1 MSCTKSKIKESK
13 YKLKICLTI
22 FTKSE
27 GIQHNLFLTFNLTIM
42 KKIYFFI
49 SILLLSFVIY
59 NGCSEDNPV
68 TVNPP
73 PPGSGD
79 SIAGT
84 IISAPGEMIVNTSQS
99 VLFNFTA
106 NPGVSFTDSIATLI
120 KVDANNIETGVLG
133 TLLDD
138 GNLANGD
145 EIANDNVYSARINL
159 NETVTG
165 EIRLRAKGKVSST
178 EFKYS
183 QVLVINVYSELTS
196 QNLGILLSTQQNAK
210 TQLQT
215 LLGGN
220 PANIE
225 NASNQLKTWLE
236 SQPGV
241 SSVEKGGST
250 SLLINYSSGLK
261 GGLVYSVLNSSG
273 QITTRGG
280 YGGDDSPR
288 RDAKIPAERQTTGT
302 TYNKSNVSYNNTDD
316 PMADPNAI
324 GNRNVLI
331 YAPFENAFAPFNERQ
346 NIINR
351 LNQSECK
358 GFNITSLT
366 NQNATVSAVN
376 TFINY
381 GYIVLATHG
390 SQGKSFATGEVVDTT
405 AAIYTSTYKALLQ
418 AGKLAI
424 WANMTI
430 NSTGG
435 VNVQAD
441 IYAIVSPYISSISG
455 SFPNSVILNNSCEST
470 MNPDLGNAFL
480 GKGAQTYYGY
490 TKVVNSGFCVTIAD
504 SITKRLAVDNK
515 TTSQAFFAATDPVGP
530 NAVFQIK
537 VGNNDLKF
545 SNSLINSGF
554 EDGVINGWTKDG
566 DGRVI
571 SRLGFIN
578 PNQGSFMGII
588 STGLGFTTSSGSI
601 SQCFTVLN
609 NQSTLTLDYNFLSE
623 EFLEFINSQ
632 FQDFFEIKI
641 IKPDGSSVVLYR
653 KTIDQIAAQFGATR
667 EDPGQLI
674 PVSPGIVFDQGGVYM
689 TGWDMLSFDITAFR
703 GQTVTLV
710 LSAGDVGD
718 SIYDTAILLDL
729 ISVQ

>member
-1 MSCTKSKIKESK
+1 M
-13 YKLKICLTI
+13 
-22 FTKSE
+22 
-27 GIQHNLFLTFNLTIM
+27 M
-42 KKIYFFI
+42 KKIFLFI
-49 SILLLSFVIY
+49 SVLLISMVIY

-68 TVNPP
+68 VVTNPP
-73 PPGSGD
+73 PTGSTD
-79 SIAGT
+79 SISGT
-84 IISAPGEMIVNTSQS
+84 IISSPGEMIVNTSQS
-99 VLFNFTA
+99 VQFNFTV
-106 NPGVSFTDSIATLI
+106 NPGITFTDSLATLI
-120 KVDANNIETGVLG
+120 KVDAGNNEIGVLG
-133 TLLDD
+133 TLLD
-138 GNLANGD
+138 NGD
-145 EIANDNVYSARINL
+145 VNNGDDIAKDNVYSAKIDL
-159 NETVTG
+159 NETAEG
-165 EIRLRAKGKVSST
+165 NIRIRAKGNVSST
-178 EFKYS
+178 ETKYS
-183 QVLVINVYSELTS
+183 QVLTISVYNDITP
-196 QNLGILLSTQQNAK
+196 QNLGLLFNTQANAK

-220 PANIE
+220 PGNIE
-225 NASNQLKTWLE
+225 SASNELKTWLE

-250 SLLINYSSGLK
+250 SLLINYASGLK
-261 GGLVYSVLNSSG
+261 GGLVFSVLNSSG

-288 RDAKIPAERQTTGT
+288 RKEAKIPANRQTIGT
-302 TYNKSNVSYNNTDD
+302 TFNKSNVSYNNSDN

-346 NIINR
+346 NVINR
-351 LNQSECK
+351 LNQSDCK

-366 NQNATVSAVN
+366 NQQATVSAVN

-390 SQGKSFATGEVVDTT
+390 SQGKSFATGEVVDTN

-424 WANMTI
+424 WGNMTI

-441 IYAIVSPYISSISG
+441 IYAIVSPYISSLSG
-455 SFPNSVILNNSCEST
+455 TFPNTVILNNSCEST
-470 MNPDLGNAFL
+470 MNPDLEIAFL
-480 GKGAQTYYGY
+480 TKGAKTYYGY

-515 TTSQAFFAATDPVGP
+515 STSQAFFAATDPVGP
-530 NAVFQIK
+530 NAVFEIK
-537 VGNNDLKF
+537 IGNGDLKF
-545 SNSLINSGF
+545 SNSLLNSDF
-554 EDGVINGWTKDG
+554 EEGVINGWTKDG

-571 SRLGFIN
+571 SRLGFVD
-578 PNQGSFMGII
+578 PPQGSFMGII

-601 SQCFTVLN
+601 SQCFSVSN
-609 NQSTLTLDYNFLSE
+609 NQSTLTLKYNFLSE

-641 IKPDGSSVVLYR
+641 LKPDGSSVVLYR
-653 KTIDQIAAQFGATR
+653 KTIDEIAAQFGATKK
-667 EDPGQLI
+667 DPGQLI
-674 PVSPGIVFDQGGVYM
+674 EVSPGIVFDQGGVYM
-689 TGWDMLSFDITAFR
+689 TGWDNLSFDVTAFR

-718 SIYDTAILLDL
+718 SIYDTAILLDV

>member
-1 MSCTKSKIKESK
+1 
-13 YKLKICLTI
+13 
-22 FTKSE
+22 
-27 GIQHNLFLTFNLTIM
+27 M

-236 SQPGV
+236 PQPGV

-261 GGLVYSVLNSSG
+261 GGLVYSVLNSNG

-288 RDAKIPAERQTTGT
+288 RSK
-302 TYNKSNVSYNNTDD
+302 
-316 PMADPNAI
+316 
-324 GNRNVLI
+324 
-331 YAPFENAFAPFNERQ
+331 
-346 NIINR
+346 
-351 LNQSECK
+351 
-358 GFNITSLT
+358 
-366 NQNATVSAVN
+366 
-376 TFINY
+376 
-381 GYIVLATHG
+381 
-390 SQGKSFATGEVVDTT
+390 
-405 AAIYTSTYKALLQ
+405 
-418 AGKLAI
+418 
-424 WANMTI
+424 
-430 NSTGG
+430 
-435 VNVQAD
+435 
-441 IYAIVSPYISSISG
+441 
-455 SFPNSVILNNSCEST
+455 
-470 MNPDLGNAFL
+470 
-480 GKGAQTYYGY
+480 
-490 TKVVNSGFCVTIAD
+490 
-504 SITKRLAVDNK
+504 
-515 TTSQAFFAATDPVGP
+515 
-530 NAVFQIK
+530 
-537 VGNNDLKF
+537 
-545 SNSLINSGF
+545 
-554 EDGVINGWTKDG
+554 
-566 DGRVI
+566 
-571 SRLGFIN
+571 
-578 PNQGSFMGII
+578 
-588 STGLGFTTSSGSI
+588 
-601 SQCFTVLN
+601 
-609 NQSTLTLDYNFLSE
+609 
-623 EFLEFINSQ
+623 
-632 FQDFFEIKI
+632 
-641 IKPDGSSVVLYR
+641 
-653 KTIDQIAAQFGATR
+653 
-667 EDPGQLI
+667 
-674 PVSPGIVFDQGGVYM
+674 
-689 TGWDMLSFDITAFR
+689 
-703 GQTVTLV
+703 
-710 LSAGDVGD
+710 
-718 SIYDTAILLDL
+718 
-729 ISVQ
+729 